1 MSKSITTTRLGTLI
15 FLLAWLLSAIYLGIN
30 LNKGWNSHDDG
41 ALGQSAERILQG
53 DMPHRDFDDPYTGGL
68 AYIDAA
74 IFKLFGINLFW
85 LRIFLFG
92 FFLAWVPAVYAL
104 ARQFL
109 TAWPAAGVTLI
120 AVAWSV
126 PNYPAAMPSWYN
138 LFFAT
143 FGTLALAKYT
153 RKPAIHWLV
162 LAGLCGGL
170 SFLIK
175 SAALYYIAAGLLF
188 FVFREQVLSRN
199 QVGAPRRTPLY
210 LAFLTLC
217 LSIFV
222 VALIKLVFA
231 IGGTPEY
238 LHFVFPGFAIALL
251 LAARERT
258 APRVSNWARFT
269 TLFRM
274 AVPFLLG
281 AGVPIGLFLLFY
293 WHHHALTALLNG
305 LFVAPF
311 LRLLYSRREPA
322 SLLFEYPSVIA
333 ALLIVET
340 AKLRGQP
347 RRVLSI
353 FLIVLAALVLLTS
366 RSQDVSYIVALQ
378 SAWGII
384 PVLAVACFFVLSREH
399 QSQESRS
406 ESDQHLFLLF
416 TITVLFSLIQFPYAQ
431 VIYFC
436 YGAPLAALLAAG
448 LLSRLSCPPRSILSA
463 AVAFYVLF
471 PVFVIEPHY
480 LGGRY
485 HIDFD
490 STPLNLPRAGILRV
504 SKVEAAEFEELIPFV
519 KSLAGQNSIFAG
531 PDSPEIYF
539 LADLKNSTRFLF
551 DSLQDQRDYERDVKL
566 LFDSSASIK
575 VAVLNDTP
583 GTTTHQ
589 LLILRPL
596 VKPRFPQSRKIGS
609 FTVYWRR

>member
-1 MSKSITTTRLGTLI
+1 MSKSITTTRLNILI
-15 FLLAWLLSAIYLGIN
+15 FLLVWSLSVVYLGIN
-30 LNKGWNSHDDG
+30 LNKGWNYRDEG
-41 ALGQSAERILQG
+41 ALGQSAERVLNG
-53 DMPHRDFDDPYTGGL
+53 EMPHRDFDDPYTGGL

-85 LRIFLFG
+85 LRIFLFA

-126 PNYPAAMPSWYN
+126 PNYPAAMPSWFN

-143 FGTLALAKYT
+143 FGTLALAKYI
-153 RKPAIHWLV
+153 RKPAVHWLV

-175 SAALYYIAAGLLF
+175 TVALYYIAAALLF
-188 FVFREQVLSRN
+188 FVFREQLLSRN
-199 QVGAPRRTPLY
+199 QAGAPHRTPLY

-222 VALIKLVFA
+222 FALIKLVFA
-231 IGGTPEY
+231 IGGTSEY
-238 LHFVFPGFAIALL
+238 LHFVFPGIAIALL

-258 APRVSNWARFT
+258 TTVVSSSARFT
-269 TLFRM
+269 ALFRM

-281 AGVPIGLFLLFY
+281 AAFPISLFFLFH
-293 WHHHALTALLNG
+293 WQRDALTALING

-311 LRLLYSRREPA
+311 LRLFYSRREPA

-347 RRVLSI
+347 RRVLSV

-384 PVLAVACFFVLSREH
+384 PVLAVACFFVLSREP
-399 QSQESRS
+399 QTQEPGS
-406 ESDQHLFLLF
+406 EIDQHLFLLF
-416 TITVLFSLIQFPYAQ
+416 TIAVLFSLIQFPYAQ

-436 YGAPLAALLAAG
+436 YGAPLVALLAAG
-448 LLSRLSCPPRSILSA
+448 LLSRLTCPPRMILSA

-471 PVFVIEPHY
+471 PVFVIRPHY
-480 LGGRY
+480 IGSRY

-490 STPLNLPRAGILRV
+490 STPLHLPRAGILRV

-519 KSLAGQNSIFAG
+519 KSLAGQNPIFAG
-531 PDSPEIYF
+531 PNSPEVYF
-539 LADLKNSTRFLF
+539 LAGLKNHTPFLF
-551 DSLQDQRDYERDVKL
+551 DSLQDPRDYEREVKS
-566 LFDSSASIK
+566 LFDSSNSIK
-575 VAVLNDTP
+575 VVVLDDSFENAP
-583 GTTTHQ
+583 YQ
-589 LLILRPL
+589 LPVLRCL
-596 VKPRFPQSRKIGS
+596 VMPRFLQSRKIGS